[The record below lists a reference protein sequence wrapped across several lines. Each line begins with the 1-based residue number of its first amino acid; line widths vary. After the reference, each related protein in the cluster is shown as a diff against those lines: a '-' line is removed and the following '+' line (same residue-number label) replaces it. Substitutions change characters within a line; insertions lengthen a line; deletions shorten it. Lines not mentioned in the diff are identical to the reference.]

1 MLTSHLKRVTPFDVV
16 NGFLLTATGVLC
28 LLPFLHIIAVSFS
41 AGSEVSAGRVAFW
54 PSGFTLASYEAVLKR
69 SEFWTAMMVSVVR
82 VILGLGV
89 STLMTVLAA
98 YPLSKPRARFRRRGV
113 YVWVIFIT
121 MLFSGGLIPTYMLIY
136 QLGML
141 DTIWALVLPA
151 PFGVPVFN
159 VLILLNFFRT
169 IPVEMEEAARIDG
182 AGSWRT
188 LFRIYLPMSLPA
200 MATLA
205 LFVAVGHWNSWF
217 DGMIF
222 MQRPAR
228 YPLQTF
234 LRTVVTMPD
243 VSYMTNLTI
252 EKAREL
258 MRISD
263 RTAKSAQIFI
273 AAIPILCVYPF
284 LQRYF
289 VKGIVLGSVKG

>member
-1 MLTSHLKRVTPFDVV
+1 MGRSKRSTTFDIV
-16 NGFLLTATGVLC
+16 NLLVLSLIAALC
-28 LLPFLHIIAVSFS
+28 VLPFAHIIAVSFS
-41 AGSEVSAGRVAFW
+41 SSAKVSAGRVVFW
-54 PSGFTLASYEAVLKR
+54 PVGFTLASYRAVLAR
-69 SEFWTAMMVSVVR
+69 SEFWRAMQISVYR
-82 VILGLGV
+82 VGLGMAINM
-89 STLMTVLAA
+89 LLTVLAA
-98 YPLSKPRARFRRRGV
+98 YPLSKSHRRFRRRGF
-113 YVWVIFIT
+113 YVWLIFMT
-121 MLFSGGLIPTYMLIY
+121 MLFSGGLIPTYMLVH

-169 IPVEMEEAARIDG
+169 IPTEMEEAATMDG
-182 AGSWRT
+182 AGHWRT
-188 LFRIYLPMSLPA
+188 LFRIYVPMSLPA
-200 MATLA
+200 MATLT

-222 MQRPAR
+222 MQTPAK

-258 MRISD
+258 AEISD

-273 AAIPILCVYPF
+273 AALPILCMYPF